1 MNDMDA
7 IITQAREL
15 GKQIAAHPR
24 ASQFF
29 NAAKAVSEDK
39 SAQEILQDYQ
49 NHLRKL
55 QEQEQTGKPIEPE
68 QKRKLADLQARAA
81 GDEKIKT
88 MMKYQ
93 ADYLELMHRING
105 AIDEASQAMTT

>member
-1 MNDMDA
+1 MNDMET

-24 ASQFF
+24 ATLFF

-39 SAQEILQDYQ
+39 AAQDILREYQ
-49 NHLRKL
+49 ENLRKL

-68 QKRKLADLQARAA
+68 QKRKLADLQTKAA
-81 GDEKIKT
+81 GDDKIKL
-88 MMKYQ
+88 MMKHQ

-105 AIDEASQAMTT
+105 AIDEASQALAK